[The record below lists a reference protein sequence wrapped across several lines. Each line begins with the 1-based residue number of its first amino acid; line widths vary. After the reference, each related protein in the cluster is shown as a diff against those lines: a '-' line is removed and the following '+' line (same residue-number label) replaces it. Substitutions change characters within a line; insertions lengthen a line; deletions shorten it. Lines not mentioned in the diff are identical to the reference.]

1 MGESNS
7 KTKDRNLQSEK
18 EAAMRVSKNSLIVNF
33 GLSFFKLLAGI
44 LAHSGAMVSDA
55 VHSASDV
62 FSTLIVMAG
71 INMANKEADKGH
83 PYGHERLECVAALIL
98 AFVLLLTGAGIGY
111 QGIVIIL
118 SGQFEK
124 LQTPGIL
131 ALAAAIISIVVKEW
145 MYWYT
150 KRVADLI
157 NSGALKADAWHHRSD
172 ALSSVGALIGIVGA
186 RLGEP
191 LLDPLVSVLIC
202 LFILK
207 AAVDIFKDAL
217 DKMVDKACDDTVED
231 NLRKVILKQQGVLGI
246 TLLHTR
252 MFGSKIYVDVEI
264 EADGKLTLF
273 ESHEIAEK
281 VHKAIELTNHQVK
294 HCMVHVN
301 PK

>member
-1 MGESNS
+1 MKESKS
-7 KTKDRNLQSEK
+7 KTKEEK
-18 EAAMRVSKNSLIVNF
+18 PANEKDAAMRVSKNSLIVNL
-33 GLSFFKLLAGI
+33 GLSLFKLLAGI

-71 INMANKEADKGH
+71 IHMANKEADKGH
-83 PYGHERLECVAALIL
+83 PYGHERLECAAALIL

-111 QGIVIIL
+111 QGIVIII
-118 SGQFEK
+118 SGQFEN

-131 ALAAAIISIVVKEW
+131 ALATAIISIVVKEW

-150 KRVADLI
+150 KRVADQI

-172 ALSSVGALIGIVGA
+172 ALSSIGALIGIAGA

-202 LFILK
+202 FFIIK

-217 DKMVDKACDDTVED
+217 DKMVDKACDDEIVEK
-231 NLRKVILKQQGVLGI
+231 LRKVILKQQGVMGI
-246 TLLHTR
+246 TLLQTR

-264 EADGKLTLF
+264 EADGNLTLY

-281 VHKAIELTNHQVK
+281 VHHVIEITNHQVK